1 MQRGLILLL
10 LAAVSGLS
18 VMSCSKDK
26 PTEVTTTGAQPTG
39 SAQHAGSVDSAKP
52 AESAKPS
59 AIPAAGQPAVVF
71 KEGLIT
77 PESVLYDAD
86 ADEYIVSN
94 INGDPFAVDGNGFIT
109 RLKPDGTVAKAKFID
124 KLNSPKGMTIARG
137 NLYVSDIDRVRIFDL
152 RSGAPKGEVV
162 IPKATF
168 ANDMATANDGRVLVS
183 ETGVRGGKQA
193 FEQTG
198 NDAVYAIEKDDKTLT
213 TIAKSKELGG
223 PNGILVTADQTWVLG
238 FTSGEIYSLD
248 VTKKDQK
255 EGARGGAQK
264 LQKGAL
270 DGIVGLPNGEMLIS
284 SWDANGIF
292 RGKPGG
298 AFSLVIEGVKAP
310 ADIGYDTKRSRLLVP
325 LFHDNEV
332 RAYDV
337 KR

>member
-1 MQRGLILLL
+1 
-10 LAAVSGLS
+10 
-18 VMSCSKDK
+18 
-26 PTEVTTTGAQPTG
+26 
-39 SAQHAGSVDSAKP
+39 
-52 AESAKPS
+52 
-59 AIPAAGQPAVVF
+59 
-71 KEGLIT
+71 
-77 PESVLYDAD
+77 
-86 ADEYIVSN
+86 
-94 INGDPFAVDGNGFIT
+94 
-109 RLKPDGTVAKAKFID
+109 
-124 KLNSPKGMTIARG
+124 
-137 NLYVSDIDRVRIFDL
+137 
-152 RSGAPKGEVV
+152 
-162 IPKATF
+162 
-168 ANDMATANDGRVLVS
+168 MATANDGRVLVS